1 MFKTLIS
8 AAKAMLSVV
17 ALLLAFTLNASAQD
31 RSANAAQRMTD
42 NMKAELS
49 LTDAQYAKVL
59 DINKDFTAKS
69 AEARK
74 ASTDKAAVGKSV
86 VSLNEEREKQLKAVL
101 TEEQYKN
108 YLLKKDEKKK
118 MARQRFDGQAK
129 PMRTAQPVELRK
141 E

>member
-8 AAKAMLSVV
+8 ATKAMLSVV
-17 ALLLAFTLNASAQD
+17 ALALAFTLNASAQD

-86 VSLNEEREKQLKAVL
+86 VTLNEEREKQLKTVL
-101 TEEQYKN
+101 TDEQYKN

-129 PMRTAQPVELRK
+129 PMGTAKPGELKK